1 MWGSGAR
8 GSAARTTLDERGE
21 KWKRVAK
28 LKCHLEHGSL
38 QLGKTALLARRARGA
53 GRLHAALWFGGCC
66 VAITQVI
73 NALPPNPSPLW
84 TSNNPDWE
92 FQAFAWGQAKP
103 ALLADST
110 SPYAFPG
117 RERALAARSRSPAFL
132 WQSRSRGH
140 PPLR

>member
-1 MWGSGAR
+1 MEASGQAEMSPGTR
-8 GSAARTTLDERGE
+8 IPAARENSSAGTP
-21 KWKRVAK
+21 
-28 LKCHLEHGSL
+28 
-38 QLGKTALLARRARGA
+38 GKGGRARGA